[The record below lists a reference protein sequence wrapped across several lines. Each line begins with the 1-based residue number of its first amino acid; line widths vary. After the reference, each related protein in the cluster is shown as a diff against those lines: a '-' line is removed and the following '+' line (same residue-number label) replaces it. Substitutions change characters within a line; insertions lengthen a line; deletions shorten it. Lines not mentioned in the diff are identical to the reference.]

1 MYVHHIAKE
10 EHRIGG
16 RVALPGAAMKTLPN
30 KEIRMLNWALT
41 FFLVALLAAIFGFT
55 GVALAAAGVAKI
67 LFFLFLVLFL
77 VSLIAHVSRK
87 V

>member
-1 MYVHHIAKE
+1 
-10 EHRIGG
+10 
-16 RVALPGAAMKTLPN
+16 
-30 KEIRMLNWALT
+30 MLNWALT